1 MAVVAQQDQWNAL
14 DVSRETLD
22 KLQAYADL
30 LVKWQAK
37 INLVSNS
44 TIDDLWTRHLLDSAQ
59 IFPYLPK
66 NSKTLVDIG
75 CGAGFPGLVLAI
87 MGVEDV
93 HMVDSDMRKMSF
105 VREAARVTETPVT
118 IHNCRID
125 DVKETGFADV
135 VTSRALASLDKLLGF
150 ADVLRKSDGT
160 CVFLKGRKAEEEVIE
175 AKKQWDFE
183 YQSHGSVSDP
193 DGKVLIIERMTRK

>member
-1 MAVVAQQDQWNAL
+1 MGFAAQQDQWNAL

-59 IFPYLPK
+59 VFPYLPK
-66 NSKTLVDIG
+66 ETKTLVDIG

-150 ADVLRKSDGT
+150 ADVLRKPNGT

-175 AKKQWDFE
+175 AQKCWDFD
-183 YQSHGSVSDP
+183 YQSHGSVSDQ

>member
-1 MAVVAQQDQWNAL
+1 MGFQAQQDQWNAL

-22 KLQAYADL
+22 RLQAYGDL

-44 TIDDLWTRHLLDSAQ
+44 TLDDLWTRHLLDSAQ
-59 IFPYLPK
+59 IYPYLPE
-66 NSKTLVDIG
+66 NCKTLVDIG

-93 HMVDSDMRKMSF
+93 HLVDSDARKMAF
-105 VREAARVTETPVT
+105 VREAARVTETQVT

-125 DVKETGFADV
+125 DLKESGFADV
-135 VTSRALASLDKLLGF
+135 VTSRALANLEKLLSF
-150 ADVLRKSDGT
+150 SAQLRKPDGR
-160 CVFLKGRKAEEEVIE
+160 CIFLKGRKAEEEIKDARKV
-175 AKKQWDFE
+175 WDFNCE
-183 YQSHGSVSDP
+183 TEQSLSNPEGQI
-193 DGKVLIIERMTRK
+193 LIIERMTPK

>member
-1 MAVVAQQDQWNAL
+1 MGFAAQQDQWNAL

-22 KLQAYADL
+22 KLQVYADL

-44 TIDDLWTRHLLDSAQ
+44 TLDDLWTRHLLDSAQ
-59 IFPYLPK
+59 VFPFLP
-66 NSKTLVDIG
+66 NQTKTLVDIG

-93 HMVDSDMRKMSF
+93 HMVDSDMRKMAF
-105 VREAARVTETPVT
+105 VREVARATETPVT

-125 DVKETGFADV
+125 DVKETEFADV
-135 VTSRALASLDKLLGF
+135 VTSRALASLEKLLGF
-150 ADVLRKSDGT
+150 SANLRKPDGT
-160 CVFLKGRKAEEEVIE
+160 CIFLKGRKTEEEIRE
-175 AKKQWDFE
+175 AQKNWNFE
-183 YQSHGSVSDP
+183 YQSHGSVSDHE
-193 DGKVLIIERMTRK
+193 GKVLIIERMTRK